1 MTRRRVAVRDRAKT
15 TLTPSST
22 PAHSPS
28 STQKRKLPPSF
39 PPSSLSLSPLYS
51 SCTRA
56 HEGVC
61 IGEDTKPCLLS
72 PRGISLTDVRC
83 KSFEEPPCTTF
94 QFSWLLRSPPTNIP
108 SSVFR
113 NFLKRRVSPST
124 GLNVPQRD
132 QEIGEIE
139 PIKSV
144 IGHGRRG

>member
-1 MTRRRVAVRDRAKT
+1 MIGLKLLSLHPPPQPIRLPQRRKENC
-15 TLTPSST
+15 
-22 PAHSPS
+22 
-28 STQKRKLPPSF
+28 LPPF
-39 PPSSLSLSPLYS
+39 LPLSLSLSPLYS

-83 KSFEEPPCTTF
+83 KSFEEPLCTTF